1 MTDTSTEKNHQP
13 NKSKHSNRRK
23 KQNRRGSNN
32 ASKTTTEHAQT
43 TENPKKNSNHSQQK
57 NQRRNNQQ
65 KNKSYDNANR
75 SRRHSNQKKG
85 RSKWN
90 RYRISD
96 HFMKRDFDSRK
107 DDCECQSSLRISLGL
122 VGVIESIRARLN
134 KRIEIITGYYCP
146 TCRSRQYGVKRDFHT
161 MGVAADI
168 RVEGMDPTDLF
179 QLAETYP
186 ELKGIGLN
194 LDDGH
199 VHIDTRKSDER
210 ECWVEHNNNWI
221 LLTNDNRS
229 DYFPNNA
236 NSYDPAES
244 VINARALPDSKK
256 EPLELPSLSESSE
269 PDHSNPPAE
278 SNSHSD
284 AD

>member
-1 MTDTSTEKNHQP
+1 
-13 NKSKHSNRRK
+13 
-23 KQNRRGSNN
+23 
-32 ASKTTTEHAQT
+32 
-43 TENPKKNSNHSQQK
+43 
-57 NQRRNNQQ
+57 
-65 KNKSYDNANR
+65 
-75 SRRHSNQKKG
+75 
-85 RSKWN
+85 
-90 RYRISD
+90 
-96 HFMKRDFDSRK
+96 MKRDFDSRK

-134 KRIEIITGYYCP
+134 KRALKSLRLLLPHVPIQT
-146 TCRSRQYGVKRDFHT
+146 QYGVKRDFHT

-221 LLTNDNRS
+221 LLT
-229 DYFPNNA
+229 
-236 NSYDPAES
+236 
-244 VINARALPDSKK
+244 K
-256 EPLELPSLSESSE
+256 
-269 PDHSNPPAE
+269 
-278 SNSHSD
+278 
-284 AD
+284 